1 MHLNIWSVPKHC
13 HEFALCWYCLNY
25 NLPLIGLSETWFTVE
40 NVDCYKLLGYNI
52 INHVRTDGI
61 GGDASLMIRNTIP
74 YTVRSSLKVFGTYI
88 ECIFIEIGGTLINY
102 DTNVT
107 IGTVYR
113 PPSTDIKEFNESV
126 SPLLVKMQN
135 EHKLAYI
142 MDDYNI
148 NLLNT
153 DKHLQTSE
161 CVDIMLGFG

>member
-1 MHLNIWSVPKHC
+1 M
-13 HEFALCWYCLNY
+13 
-25 NLPLIGLSETWFTVE
+25 
-40 NVDCYKLLGYNI
+40 
-52 INHVRTDGI
+52 RTDGI

-88 ECIFIEIGGTLINY
+88 ECIFIEIGGTYINC

-153 DKHLQTSE
+153 DKHLQTFE